1 LAATRQHGFSSPAK
15 KNAFEQNPASAISG
29 FLKGRRVAILSGLRI
44 TECAAFI
51 AGPFATMSLAALGA
65 EVIRIDPL
73 EGGLD
78 YHRWPVTQS
87 GRSLYWAGLNKG
99 KKSVSIDLRSQEGR
113 ELAQA
118 IITAPG
124 EDAGLFITNFPATG
138 WLDYEKLKQLRGDLI
153 MANIL
158 GNRDGSTALDY
169 TVNCAV
175 GFPLV
180 TGAPGD
186 AAPVNHVLPAWDL
199 LCGMTAA
206 TGLLAAERHRRRH
219 GAGQLL
225 KMALS
230 DIALAVVA
238 DLGFIAEVQINGEQR
253 ARHGNHIFGAF
264 GHDFETADGRR
275 VMVAAVSLGQWK
287 TLCKA
292 TGIGEAIAALER
304 SSGLDMAREGDRFA
318 AREAI
323 AQLITP
329 WFATRTVS
337 QAAVSLD
344 EAKACWGL
352 YQSFSQLVH
361 DDPRCSASP
370 LFAEVHH
377 PGIGATFTPRSPID
391 FAACEPVAPGV
402 GPVLGQHSDEVL
414 LDVLKLS
421 SRQVGELHD
430 KGIVR
435 DAGAA

>member
-1 LAATRQHGFSSPAK
+1 
-15 KNAFEQNPASAISG
+15 
-29 FLKGRRVAILSGLRI
+29 
-44 TECAAFI
+44 
-51 AGPFATMSLAALGA
+51 
-65 EVIRIDPL
+65 
-73 EGGLD
+73 
-78 YHRWPVTQS
+78 
-87 GRSLYWAGLNKG
+87 
-99 KKSVSIDLRSQEGR
+99 
-113 ELAQA
+113 
-118 IITAPG
+118 
-124 EDAGLFITNFPATG
+124 
-138 WLDYEKLKQLRGDLI
+138 
-153 MANIL
+153 
-158 GNRDGSTALDY
+158 
-169 TVNCAV
+169 
-175 GFPLV
+175 
-180 TGAPGD
+180 
-186 AAPVNHVLPAWDL
+186 
-199 LCGMTAA
+199 
-206 TGLLAAERHRRRH
+206 
-219 GAGQLL
+219 
-225 KMALS
+225 MALS